1 MAPITPAW
9 EAETGGLPGLFQHQQ
24 GAGSREGW
32 HKQGLS
38 PEFKAY
44 FVLAL
49 FSFENTTNATGQSLR
64 KHRAPLLDLDTN
76 RVLGGGGLP
85 SVHRA
90 FLGILVHSW
99 SSLGGAACFR
109 VIADA
114 RQQEAHVR
122 AQLGA
127 LEGF

>member
-1 MAPITPAW
+1 MT
-9 EAETGGLPGLFQHQQ
+9 Q
-24 GAGSREGW
+24 GR
-32 HKQGLS
+32 
-38 PEFKAY
+38 PFTEFKAY
-44 FVLAL
+44 FALAL
-49 FSFENTTNATGQSLR
+49 FSLQNTTNAPGQSLR

-76 RVLGGGGLP
+76 CVPWGGGLP

-99 SSLGGAACFR
+99 TSLGGVACFR

-114 RQQEAHVR
+114 RQQEAHIR
-122 AQLGA
+122 AQRGA